1 MRGTSLQDFVCR
13 AMAQNRISFGDLRR
27 LRRDVLPDGITTR
40 EQAETLLALDLAV
53 ERADKGWSG
62 YLVSGV
68 RDLVLSAAPPGCIDA
83 DTTQWLMSALN
94 GSSPKTGRAIAR
106 EILREA
112 PEASQELRALV
123 TEARRERN
131 AECVA

>member
-1 MRGTSLQDFVCR
+1 
-13 AMAQNRISFGDLRR
+13 MAQNRISFCDLRR
-27 LRRDVLPDGITTR
+27 LRRDVLPDGIATR
-40 EQAETLLALDLAV
+40 EQAETLLALDLIV

-62 YLVSGV
+62 YMVSGV

-106 EILREA
+106 EILREG
-112 PEASQELRALV
+112 PEASRELRALV
-123 TEARRERN
+123 TEARRERS
-131 AECVA
+131 AEVIP

>member
-27 LRRDVLPDGITTR
+27 LRRDILPDGITTR
-40 EQAETLLALDLAV
+40 EQAEMLLALDLAV

-83 DTTQWLMSALN
+83 DTTRWLVSALN
-94 GSSPKTGRAIAR
+94 ASSPKMARAIAR
-106 EILREA
+106 EILRKG
-112 PEASQELRALV
+112 PEGSQDLGALV
-123 TEARRERN
+123 TEARRESSP
-131 AECVA
+131 EIVA